1 MHDGRWHRTSSRLHI
16 LCVCLF
22 VCVWHAAVDDNSTL
36 AICQRQR
43 QRQLKNNTLHPTTTT
58 TTNRKQTRYAWDLDR
73 DGFADIP
80 SHPGRRFLHAS
91 VMEDMAKNP
100 ACRDTLEQELNRL
113 TADVLDL
120 KESASART
128 DSKRGADMW

>member
-1 MHDGRWHRTSSRLHI
+1 MPTPTPTPTPTQD
-16 LCVCLF
+16 
-22 VCVWHAAVDDNSTL
+22 
-36 AICQRQR
+36 Q
-43 QRQLKNNTLHPTTTT
+43 HPTPDDDDDDDDDQPKTT
-58 TTNRKQTRYAWDLDR
+58 TRYAWDLDR

-100 ACRDTLEQELNRL
+100 ACRDTLEQELNRR

>member
-1 MHDGRWHRTSSRLHI
+1 M
-16 LCVCLF
+16 
-22 VCVWHAAVDDNSTL
+22 STPTPTPT
-36 AICQRQR
+36 ANC
-43 QRQLKNNTLHPTTTT
+43 QRQLKNNTRHPTTTT
-58 TTNRKQTRYAWDLDR
+58 TDQPTNPIILTQTTRYAWELDR